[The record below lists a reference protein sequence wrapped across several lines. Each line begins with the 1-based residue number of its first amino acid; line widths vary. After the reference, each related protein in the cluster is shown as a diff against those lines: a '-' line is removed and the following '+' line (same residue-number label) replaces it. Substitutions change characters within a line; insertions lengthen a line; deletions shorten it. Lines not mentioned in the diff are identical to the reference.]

1 VLLRSIAT
9 YLATGLSFAALDFV
23 WLTQVGPK
31 IYRPTL
37 DSVLADQPNLSAAIV
52 FYLVY
57 ILGVVALAVWPTRD
71 QPLVRTALTGG
82 LLGAMAYATYDLTNQ
97 ATLKVWATSITLT
110 DIAWGAF
117 VTAVGATAGGWA
129 LRQLTR
135 V

>member
-1 VLLRSIAT
+1 MLRLAAT

-31 IYRPTL
+31 VYRPTL
-37 DSVLADQPNLSAAIV
+37 DSVLADQPNLPAAII

-57 ILGVVALAVWPTRD
+57 VLGVVVLAVWPTRS
-71 QPLVRTALTGG
+71 QTLTRTAITGG

-110 DIAWGAF
+110 DIAWGTF
-117 VTAVGATAGGWA
+117 VTAVGASAGGWV
-129 LRQLTR
+129 LRR
-135 V
+135 MGR

>member
-82 LLGAMAYATYDLTNQ
+82 LLGAMAYTTYDLTNQ

>member
-31 IYRPTL
+31 IYRPAL

-52 FYLVY
+52 FYLAY
-57 ILGVVALAVWPTRD
+57 ILGVVVLAVWPTRD
-71 QPLVRTALTGG
+71 QPLVRTAVTGG

-117 VTAVGATAGGWA
+117 VTAVAATAGGWA